1 MALHQASGRTSL
13 GFGLAALTAA
23 CWATLPIALKLM
35 LEALDPITLTWFRF
49 LVAAVLTGGWLA
61 LRGQLRGYGALGG
74 RGWAMLAVAAAML
87 VGNYVFYLLGVQR
100 TTPGN
105 AQLLIQLA
113 PLLMA
118 MGGIWVFGERFRL
131 AQWLGLAL
139 LTAGMALFFSDQLR
153 AAVHAPGYVAGS
165 LLVLLAAVVWAVYAL
180 AQKQLLVTLG
190 SMRILVFIYAV
201 AALALWPFAR
211 PATLAALDAGQW
223 ALLAFCALNT
233 VVAYGA
239 FAEALAHWEA
249 SRVSAVLATTPLLCL
264 AAVALVHSLWPAVLA
279 PEPITALGWIGALLV
294 VAGSASVSLLGKRRE
309 SGIGNG
315 ESKPGGT

>member
-13 GFGLAALTAA
+13 GIGLSVTTAA

-49 LVAAVLTGGWLA
+49 LVAALLTGAWLKV
-61 LRGQLRGYGALGG
+61 RGHLSGYGALGR
-74 RGWAMLAVAAAML
+74 RGWIMLAVAAAML

-105 AQLLIQLA
+105 AQLIIQLA

-118 MGGIWVFGERFRL
+118 LGGIWVFGERFRL

-139 LTAGMALFFSDQLR
+139 LVGGMGLFFSDQLR
-153 AAVHAPGYVAGS
+153 AAMDAPGYVQGS
-165 LLVLLAAVVWAVYAL
+165 LLVVLAAVVWAVYAL
-180 AQKQLLVTLG
+180 AQKQLLMRLG
-190 SMRILVFIYAV
+190 SMQVLVFIYAV
-201 AALALWPFAR
+201 AALVLWPFAR
-211 PATLAALDAGQW
+211 PATLLALDALQW

-264 AAVALVHSLWPAVLA
+264 AAVAAVHALWPASLA
-279 PEPITALGWIGALLV
+279 PEPISVLGWLGALLV
-294 VAGSASVSLLGKRRE
+294 VAGSASVSLLGRRRA
-309 SGIGNG
+309 
-315 ESKPGGT
+315 

>member
-13 GFGLAALTAA
+13 GLALSALTAA
-23 CWATLPIALKLM
+23 CWATLPIALKLT
-35 LEALDPITLTWFRF
+35 LEVLDPITLTWFRF
-49 LVAAVLTGGWLA
+49 LVAALLTGAWLA
-61 LRGQLRGYGALGG
+61 ARGQLSGYRALGR
-74 RGWAMLAVAAAML
+74 RGWTMLAVAAAML
-87 VGNYVFYLLGVQR
+87 VGNYVFYLLGVQS

-105 AQLLIQLA
+105 AQLIIQLA

-118 MGGIWVFGERFRL
+118 MGGIWVFGERFRA

-139 LTAGMALFFSDQLR
+139 LAGGLGLFFSDQLR
-153 AAVHAPGYVAGS
+153 AAVDAPGYVQGS
-165 LLVLLAAVVWAVYAL
+165 LLVVLAAVVWAVYAL

-190 SMRILVFIYAV
+190 SMQILVFIYAV

-211 PATLAALDAGQW
+211 PSTLLALDAMQW
-223 ALLAFCALNT
+223 TLLAFCALNT

-264 AAVALVHSLWPAVLA
+264 AAVALVHALWPASLA
-279 PEPITALGWIGALLV
+279 PEPIALAGWIGAVLV
-294 VAGSASVSLLGKRRE
+294 VAGSASVSLLGKR
-309 SGIGNG
+309 
-315 ESKPGGT
+315 